1 MILLFVHLEE
11 CFKRW
16 GVIWFL
22 DLGVIKKNM
31 LKDVK
36 GANLQGPKL

>member
-16 GVIWFL
+16 GVIGFL